1 MKEKSFFYD
10 FLEFLRNTVGYFL
23 IIFPIILIVFD
34 GRALLAQINWQID
47 NWFSNVNQNRIS
59 LSSSEVDYLISQAP
73 QNEQSEA
80 RVIIPKINVN
90 APIVFPQTI
99 DNDELLSY
107 LEKGVIHYRDSAEIG
122 KPGTAIIL
130 GHSSAYPWYNGNY
143 GSVFALL
150 EKLEIGDEF
159 VVSYQNKKY
168 YYRVSEKNIVVPLD
182 FKVEEQ
188 DNKSHLILMS
198 CWPVRT
204 NRLRMVV
211 NSDLI
216 KVED

>member
-10 FLEFLRNTVGYFL
+10 ILEFLRNTIGYFL

-47 NWFSNVNQNRIS
+47 NWFSNVSQNRIN

-73 QNEQSEA
+73 QTEQNEA

-168 YYRVSEKNIVVPLD
+168 YYRVSEKDIVVPLD
-182 FKVEEQ
+182 FKVEEK

-204 NRLRMVV
+204 NRLRMVI

-216 KVED
+216 RVED

>member
-1 MKEKSFFYD
+1 MKEKFFFYD
-10 FLEFLRNTVGYFL
+10 ILEFLRNTIGYFL

-34 GRALLAQINWQID
+34 GRALLAQTSWQID
-47 NWFSNVNQNRIS
+47 NWFSNTNQNRIN

-73 QNEQSEA
+73 QTEQNEA

-168 YYRVSEKNIVVPLD
+168 YYRVSEKDIVVPLD
-182 FKVEEQ
+182 FKVEEK

-204 NRLRMVV
+204 NRLRMVI

-216 KVED
+216 RVED

>member
-10 FLEFLRNTVGYFL
+10 ILEFLRNAIGYFL

-47 NWFSNVNQNRIS
+47 NWFSNVSQNRIN

-73 QNEQSEA
+73 QTEQNEA

-168 YYRVSEKNIVVPLD
+168 YYRVSEKDIVVPLD
-182 FKVEEQ
+182 FKVEEK

-204 NRLRMVV
+204 NRLRMVI

-216 KVED
+216 RVED

>member
-1 MKEKSFFYD
+1 M
-10 FLEFLRNTVGYFL
+10 
-23 IIFPIILIVFD
+23 IIPIILIVFD

-47 NWFSNVNQNRIS
+47 NWFSNVSQNRIN

-73 QNEQSEA
+73 QTEQNEA

-90 APIVFPQTI
+90 TPIVFPQTI

-168 YYRVSEKNIVVPLD
+168 YYRVSEKDIVVPLD
-182 FKVEEQ
+182 FKVEEK

-204 NRLRMVV
+204 NRLRMVI

-216 KVED
+216 RVED

>member
-10 FLEFLRNTVGYFL
+10 ILEFLRNTIGYFL

-34 GRALLAQINWQID
+34 GRALLAQIDWQID
-47 NWFSNVNQNRIS
+47 NRFSNVSQNRTN

-73 QNEQSEA
+73 QTEQNEA

-159 VVSYQNKKY
+159 IVSYQNKKY
-168 YYRVSEKNIVVPLD
+168 YYRVSEKDIVVPLD
-182 FKVEEQ
+182 FKVEEK

-204 NRLRMVV
+204 NRLRMVI

-216 KVED
+216 RVED

>member
-10 FLEFLRNTVGYFL
+10 ILEFLRNTIGYFL

-47 NWFSNVNQNRIS
+47 NWFSNVSQNRIN

-73 QNEQSEA
+73 QTEQNEA

-168 YYRVSEKNIVVPLD
+168 YYQVSEKDIVVPLD
-182 FKVEEQ
+182 FKVEEK

-204 NRLRMVV
+204 NRLRMVI

-216 KVED
+216 RVED

>member
-10 FLEFLRNTVGYFL
+10 ILEFLRNTIGYFL

-34 GRALLAQINWQID
+34 GRALLAQTSWQID
-47 NWFSNVNQNRIS
+47 NWFSNTNQNRIN

-73 QNEQSEA
+73 QTEQNEA

-168 YYRVSEKNIVVPLD
+168 YYRVSEKDIVVPLD
-182 FKVEEQ
+182 FKVEEK

-204 NRLRMVV
+204 NRLRMVI

-216 KVED
+216 RVED

>member
-1 MKEKSFFYD
+1 MKEKFFFYD
-10 FLEFLRNTVGYFL
+10 ILEFLRNTIGYFL

-34 GRALLAQINWQID
+34 GRALLAQTSWQID
-47 NWFSNVNQNRIS
+47 NWFSNTNQNRIN

-73 QNEQSEA
+73 QTEQNEA

-168 YYRVSEKNIVVPLD
+168 YYQVSEKDIVVPLD
-182 FKVEEQ
+182 FKVEEK

-204 NRLRMVV
+204 NRLRMVI

-216 KVED
+216 RVED

>member
-1 MKEKSFFYD
+1 MKEESFLYD
-10 FLEFLRNTVGYFL
+10 ILEFLRNAIGYFL
-23 IIFPIILIVFD
+23 IIFPIILIIFD
-34 GRALLAQINWQID
+34 GRALIAQINWQIT
-47 NWFSNVNQNRIS
+47 NWFSKVDQNRIS
-59 LSSSEVDYLISQAP
+59 LSSAEVDYLISQAP
-73 QNEQSEA
+73 QNEQTEA

-99 DNDELLSY
+99 DNKELLSY
-107 LEKGVIHYRDSAEIG
+107 LEKGVIHYKNSAEIG

-143 GSVFALL
+143 GNVFALL

-159 VVSYQNKKY
+159 IVIYQNKKY

-182 FKVEEQ
+182 FKVEEY

-204 NRLRMVV
+204 NRLRMVI

>member
-10 FLEFLRNTVGYFL
+10 ILEFLRNTIGYFL

-47 NWFSNVNQNRIS
+47 NWFSNTNQNRIN

-73 QNEQSEA
+73 QTEQNEA

-168 YYRVSEKNIVVPLD
+168 YYRVSEKDIVVPLD
-182 FKVEEQ
+182 FKVEEK

-204 NRLRMVV
+204 NRLRMVI

-216 KVED
+216 RVED

>member
-59 LSSSEVDYLISQAP
+59 LSSSEVDYLISQTP

>member
-10 FLEFLRNTVGYFL
+10 ILEFLRNTIGYFL

-47 NWFSNVNQNRIS
+47 NWFSNTNQNRIS

-73 QNEQSEA
+73 QTEQNEA

-168 YYRVSEKNIVVPLD
+168 YYQVSEKNIVVPLD
-182 FKVEEQ
+182 FKVEEK

-204 NRLRMVV
+204 NRLRMVI

-216 KVED
+216 RVED

>member
-168 YYRVSEKNIVVPLD
+168 YYRVSEKDIVVPLD
-182 FKVEEQ
+182 FKVEEK

-204 NRLRMVV
+204 NRLRMVI

-216 KVED
+216 RVED

>member
-59 LSSSEVDYLISQAP
+59 LSSSEVDYLISQTP

-99 DNDELLSY
+99 DNKELLSY

-168 YYRVSEKNIVVPLD
+168 YYRVSEKDIVVPLD
-182 FKVEEQ
+182 FKVEEK

-204 NRLRMVV
+204 NRLRMVI

-216 KVED
+216 RVED